1 MDTCLDSIAVGFECL
16 DSIAA
21 GFERENFNNLRDKLI
36 QDGEISTPDNARM
49 IFVMSSILNYN

>member
-21 GFERENFNNLRDKLI
+21 GFERENFNNLRDKLN
-36 QDGEISTPDNARM
+36 QDGEISNTRQCKNDICNE
-49 IFVMSSILNYN
+49 FNT